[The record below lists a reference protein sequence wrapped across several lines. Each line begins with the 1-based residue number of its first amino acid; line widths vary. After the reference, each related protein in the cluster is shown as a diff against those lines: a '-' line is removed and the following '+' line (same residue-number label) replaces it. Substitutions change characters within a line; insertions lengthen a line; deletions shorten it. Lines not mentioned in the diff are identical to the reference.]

1 MYHIKVYNAIAHEAL
16 ERLDANAFAI
26 TDADPQGIL
35 LRSYNLRQETLPDSL
50 LAIARAGAGTN
61 NIPVEECAGKGIV
74 VFNTPGANSNAVKEL
89 VIASMIIAAR
99 NLVSA
104 SRWAQTL
111 QGDIEKQTE
120 AGKKQFRGQELTGK
134 TIGIAG
140 MGAIGSRLARDCV
153 SLGMRVLAY
162 DPFFTGDAPWMNSA
176 SVRQVDKL
184 ELLVQESDFITLHVP
199 YNKLNHHLMNKKML
213 KKMRPGAVLLNF
225 SRGPLVDADALLEQ
239 IGKGT
244 GNRYITDFPE
254 EKLIGQDG
262 VLLYPHLGA
271 STGEAEVNC
280 AMMAVESL
288 TDYLANGNIK
298 NSVNFPD
305 VHLDG
310 LSVYRFCIFNRNIV
324 NMIGKI
330 STALAER
337 QINIEHIV
345 NRSKGDYAYTMV
357 DIGDVDPA
365 VVQEVTEFLREQEGI
380 VRVRVIGGQ

>member
-153 SLGMRVLAY
+153 SLGLGVMAARAAFYAKEIAPEFLHEGRAY
-162 DPFFTGDAPWMNSA
+162 
-176 SVRQVDKL
+176 
-184 ELLVQESDFITLHVP
+184 
-199 YNKLNHHLMNKKML
+199 
-213 KKMRPGAVLLNF
+213 
-225 SRGPLVDADALLEQ
+225 GP
-239 IGKGT
+239 
-244 GNRYITDFPE
+244 
-254 EKLIGQDG
+254 
-262 VLLYPHLGA
+262 H
-271 STGEAEVNC
+271 GEGLWIAN
-280 AMMAVESL
+280 SL
-288 TDYLANGNIK
+288 TDYDDARSKALTEAAKTANLTIRAHGKKPFYGPSLSSGAYTLLAWLRGEWFYGSIALK
-298 NSVNFPD
+298 DIYFGCRVRQK
-305 VHLDG
+305 DG
-310 LSVYRFCIFNRNIV
+310 YL
-324 NMIGKI
+324 
-330 STALAER
+330 
-337 QINIEHIV
+337 QIEHQTVPGALDRRLEETVHIL
-345 NRSKGDYAYTMV
+345 RQ
-357 DIGDVDPA
+357 
-365 VVQEVTEFLREQEGI
+365 VQI
-380 VRVRVIGGQ
+380 

>member
-162 DPFFTGDAPWMNSA
+162 DPFLPAMP
-176 SVRQVDKL
+176 L
-184 ELLVQESDFITLHVP
+184 EEF
-199 YNKLNHHLMNKKML
+199 
-213 KKMRPGAVLLNF
+213 RFGA
-225 SRGPLVDADALLEQ
+225 A
-239 IGKGT
+239 
-244 GNRYITDFPE
+244 
-254 EKLIGQDG
+254 
-262 VLLYPHLGA
+262 
-271 STGEAEVNC
+271 
-280 AMMAVESL
+280 
-288 TDYLANGNIK
+288 
-298 NSVNFPD
+298 
-305 VHLDG
+305 
-310 LSVYRFCIFNRNIV
+310 
-324 NMIGKI
+324 
-330 STALAER
+330 
-337 QINIEHIV
+337 
-345 NRSKGDYAYTMV
+345 
-357 DIGDVDPA
+357 
-365 VVQEVTEFLREQEGI
+365 
-380 VRVRVIGGQ
+380 GGQAGAAGAGKRLYHIACSVQ